1 MKADMTSPRPLDKDL
16 YALRH
21 RAQELSKGITRAMRG
36 LTVQN
41 SDWNTVLNEC
51 SVISSQLINI
61 QSDMEKNVGAQL
73 SKFTLQPMHSHFN
86 CESIGIKKMPHLVQD
101 ANRYFADNNNE
112 FIRKYDGDELA
123 DRLNAYNRML
133 SKIDLF
139 NAIYSAG
146 TRSKEDKQEAEGDE
160 DGDEKMSLDQTEK
173 MKRTMD
179 RYLVEYM
186 FCGQTPEQRARM
198 ASEEPSDDE
207 FGQ

>member
-1 MKADMTSPRPLDKDL
+1 MSSPRPLDKDL

-36 LTVQN
+36 LSVPN

-61 QSDMEKNVGAQL
+61 QSDLEKNVGAQL

-86 CESIGIKKMPHLVQD
+86 CETIGIKKMPQIMEHS
-101 ANRYFADNNNE
+101 NRYFADNHNE

-123 DRLNAYNRML
+123 ERLNAFNRML
-133 SKIDLF
+133 SKLDLF

-146 TRSKEDKQEAEGDE
+146 TRSKDGATTQAQEDG
-160 DGDEKMSLDQTEK
+160 DGDEKMKEDIDQTEK
-173 MKRTMD
+173 MKRKMD

-186 FCGQTPEQRARM
+186 FCGQTPEQRARL

-207 FGQ
+207 FH